1 MTIADTPPPASGL
14 DGPPRLLLD
23 THAFIWL
30 ATGDIRVRERTR
42 DVVKDVRTELH
53 LSVAS
58 VWELAIKSSLG
69 KVKLEVPLAALV
81 DSQVVALRVNLLDVQ
96 RAHALLVEELPYH
109 HRDPFDRMLVAQAIH
124 EGLAILSGDDA
135 FDDYPARRVW

>member
-30 ATGDIRVRERTR
+30 ATGDNRVRERTR

-69 KVKLEVPLAALV
+69 KVKLQIPLVTLV
-81 DSQVVALRVNLLDVQ
+81 DSQMDAMRASVLDVK
-96 RAHALLVEELPYH
+96 RAHALLVEQLPFH

-124 EGLAILSGDDA
+124 EGLAIVSGDPA
-135 FDDYPARRVW
+135 FDLYPARRVW